1 MKKSYLI
8 SGNYG
13 DQREGEFL
21 FGVYAHG
28 ELECI
33 LGDDTLHAVGDSFYK
48 EILKVKK
55 RRTIKTVIKINDGKC
70 IDVLMFLWRPLH
82 FGEVSTE
89 LMRGFVIKKTDEKS
103 KKYAKKH
110 KKRLSFCI

>member
-1 MKKSYLI
+1 MKKSYLV

-13 DQREGEFL
+13 NQTEGEFL

-28 ELECI
+28 ELEDI
-33 LGDDTLHAVGDSFYK
+33 LGDDTLHAVDDSFYK

-55 RRTIKTVIKINDGKC
+55 RRTIKTVVRTNDRKY

-103 KKYAKKH
+103 KRYARKH